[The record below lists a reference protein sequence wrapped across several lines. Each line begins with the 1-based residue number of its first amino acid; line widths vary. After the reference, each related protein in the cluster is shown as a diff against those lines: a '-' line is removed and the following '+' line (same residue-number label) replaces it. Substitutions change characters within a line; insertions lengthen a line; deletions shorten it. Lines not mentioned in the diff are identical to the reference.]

1 MPQMSDVH
9 RHTVKFYENENG
21 LFQTVGEFLSQGLV
35 DGHPCIVIASDAHA
49 VGIIDDLSDRMIDVA
64 RATGRGQLL
73 VLSADEA
80 LAAFM
85 RDGRPDSELFN
96 RSVGETVAGMV
107 RAHDAGA
114 TVYAFGEMVD
124 VLWRQG
130 SQDAAIRLELLW
142 NELAA
147 RVGFFLL
154 CAYSMRSFYDH
165 AEHIDRISELHT
177 RVLPP
182 FDVPD
187 GARRH

>member
-1 MPQMSDVH
+1 MPQISDVH
-9 RHTVKFYENENG
+9 RHTVKFYESENG
-21 LFQTVGEFLSQGLV
+21 LFHTVGEFLSQGLT
-35 DGHPCIVIASDAHA
+35 DGHPCIVIATDSHA

-73 VLSADEA
+73 VLSAEET
-80 LAAFM
+80 LSTFM
-85 RDGRPDSELFN
+85 RDGSPDPELFRRN
-96 RSVGETVAGMV
+96 VGETVAGMV
-107 RAHDAGA
+107 HGHEGDT

-147 RVGFFLL
+147 RVGFSLL

-165 AEHIDRISELHT
+165 AENVDRISDLHT
-177 RVLPP
+177 HVLPP
-182 FDVPD
+182 FDVPA
-187 GARRH
+187 GAKRH